1 MAAPVIRE
9 PDFPFTR
16 TDPLSPPPEV
26 AALRAAAP
34 VTAVRLAGGQR
45 AWLVT
50 RHADVRA
57 VLGDPRFSSDIS
69 RPGFPAVQAAAPAAV
84 PPAAFMALDPP
95 RHTRYRSALINE
107 FGTRRIAAL
116 RPAIRTLVDE
126 RIARMRA
133 AGGPA
138 DLVEHLA
145 LPVPSLVIC
154 ALLGVPF
161 DHVDYFQ
168 QRSRVVL
175 SRSAT
180 TGEVSRANRELAEL
194 IAGVIEAKRGE
205 PGDDVLSRL
214 IRHEAAFTVEEMTT
228 MAVVL
233 LTAGHETTA
242 SMISFGVLNLVREP
256 GVWAAMARH
265 PERAGPVVEELLRL
279 LTVIQFGVP
288 RMATADLVL
297 GGVRIRAGDGVIA
310 LLAGGNLDPDAY
322 PDPGRL
328 DPQRSG
334 PRHLAFGHGIHLCLG
349 HSLARAELAIVFEA
363 AFRAFPGLR
372 MADPGQRVEF
382 DENAFVYGP
391 EKLIVDW

>member
-1 MAAPVIRE
+1 MATAVTGE
-9 PDFPFTR
+9 PDFPFSR
-16 TDPLSPPPEV
+16 ADPYAPPPQV

-34 VTAVRLAGGQR
+34 VAAVRLAGGRR

-50 RHADVRA
+50 RHADVRT
-57 VLGDPRFSSDIS
+57 VLGDPRFSSDVS
-69 RPGFPAVQAAAPAAV
+69 RPGFPMVQAAAPAAV

-95 RHTRYRSALINE
+95 RHTRYRSALIHE
-107 FGTRRIAAL
+107 FGPRRIAAL
-116 RPAIRTLVDE
+116 RPVIGGLVDGQ
-126 RIARMRA
+126 IARMRA

-161 DHVDYFQ
+161 GHVGYFQ

-175 SRSAT
+175 SRSAA
-180 TGEVSRANRELAEL
+180 TGEVNRANRELAEL
-194 IAGVIEAKRGE
+194 IAGVIEAKRAE

-214 IRHEAAFTVEEMTT
+214 IRHEAGFTVEEMTT

-242 SMISFGVLNLVREP
+242 GMISSGVLTLVREP
-256 GVWAAMARH
+256 GVWAALARH
-265 PERAGPVVEELLRL
+265 PERTGPLVEELLRL
-279 LTVIQFGVP
+279 LTVLQFGVP
-288 RMATADLVL
+288 RTATADLVL
-297 GGVRIRAGDGVIA
+297 GGVRIRSGEGVIA

-328 DPQRSG
+328 DPRRSG

-349 HSLARAELAIVFEA
+349 HSLARAELSIVFEA
-363 AFRAFPGLR
+363 AFRAFPDLR
-372 MADPGQRVEF
+372 MAVPEKHVEF
-382 DENAFVYGP
+382 AENAFVYSP
-391 EKLIVDW
+391 DKLMVDW